1 MYVVRPVELT
11 DIAALEA
18 LAAVSMPGVHTLP
31 KTREKIV
38 AMVERSIASFAAHV
52 DIPSEEAYLLVLEA
66 PGEPGIVGTAAIF
79 AAAGS
84 NGTYFS
90 FRNDVI
96 QQVSRDLNIS
106 HSVHALTL
114 CSELTGYSQLSSFYV
129 GEREH
134 GTAEAALL
142 SRARLMF
149 AVLAPHRF
157 SDRFFVPL
165 AGVTD
170 SAGGSPFWDALGRKF
185 FKMDFL
191 DAERVIGG
199 ARNRTLI
206 VELMPHYPVYVPLL
220 PGDAQAAMGQIHP
233 SGELAF
239 NLLTAEGFEADDY
252 IDIFDGGPILQAHKN
267 SLRTFS
273 GALQRRV
280 ALADEA
286 PDRGRE
292 PQVRYAVAAAAEHQF
307 RAVVTHCAA
316 LESQVNVSLSA
327 DVQDAFE
334 RLSGVTISE
343 GYGLTE
349 AGPTTHCN
357 PIQGPHPHG
366 SMGVPFP
373 DTDARIVDVET
384 GHRDVSIGEAGE
396 LVVRGPQV
404 MQGYWNNEAETRAV
418 LRDGWLYTGDIV
430 RRDEDGFFFFMDR
443 KKDVIKPWG
452 DRKSVV

>member
-1 MYVVRPVELT
+1 MYVVRPVALA
-11 DIAALEA
+11 DIPALEA
-18 LAAVSMPGVHTLP
+18 LAAVRMPGVHTLP
-31 KTREKIV
+31 KTREQIA
-38 AMVERSIASFAAHV
+38 AMVERSIASFAAQV
-52 DIPSEEAYLLVLEA
+52 DIASEESYVLVLQSPHTGA
-66 PGEPGIVGTAAIF
+66 IVGTAAIF

-134 GTAEAALL
+134 GAAEAALL
-142 SRARLMF
+142 SRSRLMF

-157 SDRFFVPL
+157 ADRFFVPL

-185 FKMDFL
+185 FQMDFL

-206 VELMPHYPVYVPLL
+206 LELMPHYPVYVPLL

-267 SLRTFS
+267 SLRTFTH
-273 GALQRRV
+273 ALQRRV
-280 ALADEA
+280 ATATAE

-292 PQVRYAVAAAAEHQF
+292 PQLRYAVAAGDGADF
-307 RAVVTHCAA
+307 RAVLAHSPAIDAQLHIGLAPEVQEA
-316 LESQVNVSLSA
+316 LEVA
-327 DVQDAFE
+327 P
-334 RLSGVTISE
+334 G
-343 GYGLTE
+343 
-349 AGPTTHCN
+349 
-357 PIQGPHPHG
+357 
-366 SMGVPFP
+366 
-373 DTDARIVDVET
+373 DTVICVRI
-384 GHRDVSIGEAGE
+384 
-396 LVVRGPQV
+396 
-404 MQGYWNNEAETRAV
+404 
-418 LRDGWLYTGDIV
+418 
-430 RRDEDGFFFFMDR
+430 
-443 KKDVIKPWG
+443 
-452 DRKSVV
+452 